1 MPVALLTSQRSRW
14 AITAALQAWWGRF
27 LARLR
32 AWMRTADA
40 TDAAASPSDWRSA
53 MSSKQHSDEAG
64 ERSAL
69 LAQSEQTA
77 SERGD
82 ADTDRIEAEEVSS
95 TERPHIPDTLPVLPL
110 RDTVLFPNSFMP
122 LAVAREASVRL
133 IDESMTGSR
142 LIAVFTQRDASVEEP
157 SEDDLFRIGTATHIH
172 KMFKLP
178 DGSLRLI
185 VQGLVR
191 VRLKKLAM
199 LKPYLTAE
207 VEEAE
212 ETNLDDDRLEIDA
225 LQRNIKTNFQQVV
238 SLSPLLSDDLQTLA
252 FNIAEPGKLA
262 DFIVSSL
269 PTLTTQSRQEVLETL
284 DVRARMDL
292 LNRILIKELEVLE
305 LGSKIQSQVQSEV
318 GKNQREY
325 FLREQLK
332 AIQKE
337 LGEDDDQQKEIE
349 ELRTKIQAAGMPAA
363 VLKEANRELDRLS
376 KMPVAAAEYTVSR
389 TYLDWLVSLPWTTRT
404 EEVIDLKRTKE
415 ILDAD
420 HSDLEKA
427 KDRILEYLAV
437 RKLNPEVKGPILCFV
452 GPPGVGKTSLAR
464 SIATAIG
471 RKFVRISLG
480 GMRDEAEIRGHRRT
494 YIGALPGQIVQ
505 GLRRA
510 ESRNPVF
517 VLDEIDKLGADFRG
531 DPASALL
538 EVLDPEQNTAFR
550 DHYLDVPFDL
560 SDVFF
565 ITTAN
570 VLDPVPAALRDR
582 MEVLELAGYT
592 EEEKLKIANEHLI
605 AKQVK
610 NNGLTPEQVTF
621 TDEAVH
627 AVIRSY
633 TREAGVRNLE
643 RELGALCR
651 KVARKRAEGSEDAIT
666 ITPDVVVSLLGAPR
680 FLDEEVEERT
690 AKPGVAIG
698 LAWTPAGGEVLFVEA
713 TKMQGTATLTLTG
726 QLGDVMKES
735 ARAALSWLRRHA
747 GGFGIDP
754 EFFKGAEIHVH
765 VPSGAIPK
773 DGPSAGVTMVT
784 ALVSELT
791 GRPVRGDI
799 AMTGEITLSGRV
811 LPVGGIKE
819 KVLAA
824 RRVGIRTV
832 ILPRQNEKSVL
843 EDIGEELLRELTIH
857 LVSSI
862 DEVLALALTP
872 VAEAAVAAEGASPA
886 PVESEPQPQP
896 VP

>member
-1 MPVALLTSQRSRW
+1 M
-14 AITAALQAWWGRF
+14 
-27 LARLR
+27 
-32 AWMRTADA
+32 
-40 TDAAASPSDWRSA
+40 
-53 MSSKQHSDEAG
+53 
-64 ERSAL
+64 
-69 LAQSEQTA
+69 
-77 SERGD
+77 SERG
-82 ADTDRIEAEEVSS
+82 
-95 TERPHIPDTLPVLPL
+95 ERPGGLDEPAERPLSIPPEIPVLPL

-122 LAVAREASVRL
+122 LAVARESSVRL
-133 IDESMTGSR
+133 IDEAAASGR
-142 LIAVFTQRDASVEEP
+142 LIGVFTQRDAAVEEP
-157 SEDDLFRIGTATHIH
+157 AEDDLYRTGTATHIH

-185 VQGLVR
+185 VQGLARLQLDR
-191 VRLKKLAM
+191 VLAV
-199 LKPYLTAE
+199 KPYIRAAVTLAD
-207 VEEAE
+207 EELRE
-212 ETNLDDDRLEIDA
+212 EDRLEIDA

-252 FNIAEPGKLA
+252 LNIVDPGKLA
-262 DFIVSSL
+262 DFIASSL
-269 PTLTTQSRQEVLETL
+269 TTLSTASRQEVLETL

-318 GKNQREY
+318 GRNQREY

-337 LGEDDDQQKEIE
+337 LGEGDDQAREIE
-349 ELRTKIQAAGMPAA
+349 ELRQKIEAAGMPES
-363 VLKEANRELDRLS
+363 VKKEALRELDRLS

-389 TYLDWLVSLPWTTRT
+389 TYVDWLVSLPWAKRT
-404 EEVIDLKRTKE
+404 EEIIDLKRTKSV
-415 ILDAD
+415 LDSD

-437 RKLNPEVKGPILCFV
+437 RKLNPEVKGPILCFL

-464 SIATAIG
+464 SIASALD
-471 RKFVRISLG
+471 RKFVRVSLG

-494 YIGALPGQIVQ
+494 YIGALPGQIIQ

-510 ESRNPVF
+510 ESKNPVF
-517 VLDEIDKLGADFRG
+517 ILDEIDKLGSDFRG

-538 EVLDPEQNTAFR
+538 EVLDPEQNNTFR

-560 SDVFF
+560 SEVLF

-570 VLDPVPAALRDR
+570 VLDTIPPPLRDR
-582 MEVLELAGYT
+582 MEVLELPGYT
-592 EEEKLKIANEHLI
+592 EEEKLKIALEHLI

-610 NNGLTPEQVTF
+610 NHGLTPEHIEF
-621 TDEAVH
+621 NEAAVRT
-627 AVIRSY
+627 VIRGY

-643 RELGALCR
+643 REIGALCR
-651 KVARKRAEGSEDAIT
+651 KVARRRAEGDESKVVV
-666 ITPDVVVSLLGAPR
+666 TPDAVTELLGAPR
-680 FLDEEVEERT
+680 FLDEEVEQRT
-690 AKPGVAIG
+690 KDPGVAVG

-713 TKMQGTATLTLTG
+713 SRMQGGGSLTLTG

-735 ARAALSWLRRHA
+735 ARTALSWFRAHA
-747 GGFGIDP
+747 PHYGVDP
-754 EFFKGAEIHVH
+754 AFYKDAEIHLH

-784 ALVSELT
+784 ALASELT

-811 LPVGGIKE
+811 LPVGGVKE

-824 RRVGIRTV
+824 RRHGIREI
-832 ILPRQNEKSVL
+832 ILPKQNEKNVR
-843 EDIGEELLRELTIH
+843 EDLGEELRQDLRLH
-857 LVSSI
+857 LVSEI
-862 DEVLALALTP
+862 QEVLTLSLQPTP
-872 VAEAAVAAEGASPA
+872 RQTTTPQLPAEV
-886 PVESEPQPQP
+886 V
-896 VP
+896 